1 MIADLLRTLIDLYA
15 LIILVRVVLSWL
27 PVDRDQAWAR
37 FIVDVTEPLVGPIRR
52 ILPPFGG
59 LDFSPLVAMLLLQLL
74 RNFLVG
80 R

>member
-1 MIADLLRTLIDLYA
+1 MIADILRTLIDLCSL
-15 LIILVRVVLSWL
+15 LILIRVVLSWL
-27 PVDRDQAWAR
+27 PVDRDRGWVR

-52 ILPPFGG
+52 VLPPFGG
-59 LDFSPLVAMLLLQLL
+59 LDFSPLVAMLLLQLM

>member
-1 MIADLLRTLIDLYA
+1 MIADLLRTLIDVYA
-15 LIILVRVVLSWL
+15 MIILVRVVLSWL

>member
-1 MIADLLRTLIDLYA
+1 MIADLLRTLIDGYA
-15 LIILVRVVLSWL
+15 LIILLRVVLSWL
-27 PVDRDQAWAR
+27 PVDHDQAWVR

-52 ILPPFGG
+52 VLPPFGG
-59 LDFSPLVAMLLLQLL
+59 LDFSPLLAMLLLQLM